1 MTMQNKS
8 NEKRFMRG
16 EKLEITPRT
25 KVYIIIT
32 VWVLVAIKTAIPF
45 CI

>member
-1 MTMQNKS
+1 MTIQNKS
-8 NEKRFMRG
+8 NEKRFMRC

-25 KVYIIIT
+25 NVYIIIT
-32 VWVLVAIKTAIPF
+32 VWVLGVIKTAIPF